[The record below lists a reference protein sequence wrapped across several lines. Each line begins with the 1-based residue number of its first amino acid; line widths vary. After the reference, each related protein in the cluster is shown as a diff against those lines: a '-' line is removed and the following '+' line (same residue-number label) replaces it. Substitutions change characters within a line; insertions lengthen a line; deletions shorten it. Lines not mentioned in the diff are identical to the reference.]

1 MKSSVADSL
10 LCTDPLLAVFK
21 MFGQLNALPI
31 TPAITI
37 VPYDDLSYSV
47 IEHAGNH
54 DSDMIMLP
62 WLPPSIT
69 PPTVTHP
76 SSAVAQDGQLSSPQP
91 VTPKASVITNPF
103 DLLFKTSTSPTT
115 EKPSS
120 TIHSQ
125 FVRGVFAQART
136 DVALFVDRS
145 TDGVGLDLDG
155 RRSVHWT
162 HAAYNLLT
170 SLFFLVARR
179 FGSGD
184 MSNHEDAWS
193 TKFTDYQYRHY
204 LTCRWRLHHGDLE
217 KLSIAVITLR
227 VRLLAIQ
234 WNQHRTNTAMQA
246 ALRLAR
252 QRAPLRAVRRLAT
265 TASPSSVASSAPL
278 TASRITPIPLA
289 NVEAQ
294 WAKLSSEEKLSV
306 QEQLEEA
313 AYYVAFGPHGPRTS
327 ISQPGDTAKIFFWT
341 LALVAIGGSLFATAR
356 YFAPPPPKT
365 ISKEWEEATNARAL
379 EMKLNPITG
388 ISSEDYKG
396 KGYVTHQ

>member
-1 MKSSVADSL
+1 MHGA
-10 LCTDPLLAVFK
+10 
-21 MFGQLNALPI
+21 
-31 TPAITI
+31 
-37 VPYDDLSYSV
+37 
-47 IEHAGNH
+47 
-54 DSDMIMLP
+54 
-62 WLPPSIT
+62 
-69 PPTVTHP
+69 P
-76 SSAVAQDGQLSSPQP
+76 SSR
-91 VTPKASVITNPF
+91 ITNT
-103 DLLFKTSTSPTT
+103 D
-115 EKPSS
+115 
-120 TIHSQ
+120 TISLAA
-125 FVRGVFAQART
+125 GVFT
-136 DVALFVDRS
+136 
-145 TDGVGLDLDG
+145 
-155 RRSVHWT
+155 
-162 HAAYNLLT
+162 
-170 SLFFLVARR
+170 
-179 FGSGD
+179 
-184 MSNHEDAWS
+184 M
-193 TKFTDYQYRHY
+193 
-204 LTCRWRLHHGDLE
+204 
-217 KLSIAVITLR
+217 
-227 VRLLAIQ
+227 
-234 WNQHRTNTAMQA
+234 TNTAMQA

-294 WAKLSSEEKLSV
+294 WAKLSSEEKLSKKDWKSLTLD
-306 QEQLEEA
+306 EKKA